1 MGSQAIRCD
10 EVKRLE
16 GGGDGCKVG
25 TTKLLDGCVLLC
37 YVMLC
42 DVYVHHVACYVRMCC
57 TP

>member
-25 TTKLLDGCVLLC
+25 TTKLMDGCVLLC
-37 YVMLC
+37 YVVCMCTMLL
-42 DVYVHHVACYVRMCC
+42 AM
-57 TP
+57 